1 MSLLSRIASFFT
13 GGASAVPQAKPASEP
28 EIYQDCQIFAE
39 PIREGNQYRLAGRI
53 VKTVDGAVLERSF
66 IRADVFTSLED
77 AQSGAIRKAQQIIDQ
92 NGASL
97 FADGEA
103 KRSA

>member
-1 MSLLSRIASFFT
+1 MSLLSRIASIF
-13 GGASAVPQAKPASEP
+13 GGAASATTVPAAVEP
-28 EIYQDCQIFAE
+28 QVYQDCQIFAE